1 MYSGL
6 KWGRSF
12 PPSSQKITFQLNP
25 SVVLLVCLFVFC
37 LFILPSVSENS
48 SKHFKFICSLA
59 LSVVLF
65 ACLSFLP
72 LRKHLKH
79 FICSLALSLVLLAA
93 AIFATYSYAN
103 HRNKYMNVFFKIGR
117 IIIHIV
123 RIICFVFH
131 RNRCANQN
139 LWILCLK

>member
-1 MYSGL
+1 MGKVSL
-6 KWGRSF
+6 SF

-25 SVVLLVCLFVFC
+25 SVVLLVCLFVC
-37 LFILPSVSENS
+37 LF
-48 SKHFKFICSLA
+48 
-59 LSVVLF
+59 F

-72 LRKHLKH
+72 SRKTAQNSSSSFAAWRSVLFCLLVCLFILPSSQKTPQAFHLQPGAES
-79 FICSLALSLVLLAA
+79 CSAGCRHVCHLLLCQPQKQV
-93 AIFATYSYAN
+93 YD
-103 HRNKYMNVFFKIGR
+103 RFFKIGR
-117 IIIHIV
+117 IIIV